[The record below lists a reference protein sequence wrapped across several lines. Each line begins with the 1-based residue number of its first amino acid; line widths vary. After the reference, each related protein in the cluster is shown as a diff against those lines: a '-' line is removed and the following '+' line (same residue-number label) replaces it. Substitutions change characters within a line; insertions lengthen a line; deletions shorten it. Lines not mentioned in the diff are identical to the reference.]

1 MLGRARTSRLLLP
14 RGVGRLRADLGEFL
28 KQRRQGKLDSDPF
41 GTQAE
46 VATRAGIRRQ
56 TLSEIERGAA
66 WPGPDTL
73 DALLDILE
81 LGWEHVAHSVV
92 SGAASCNRIN
102 DMPGGG
108 RLADMAPA
116 SAPCRHRTCLEGVG
130 GKQIIYLGERLR
142 DARKRHGLTLVAV
155 ADRAGLSPALL
166 SRLERGQ
173 LGTSHVFR
181 FDPPDSE
188 VRAPQ
193 LVILNPFL
201 ARLCGADQG
210 TLVNIQAEKPQASGG
225 EQDD

>member
-1 MLGRARTSRLLLP
+1 MPSRARTSRLLLP

-28 KQRRQGKLDSDPF
+28 KHRRQGKLDSDAF
-41 GTQAE
+41 GTQAD
-46 VATRAGIRRQ
+46 VAARAGIRRQ

-73 DALLDILE
+73 DALLDILD
-81 LGWEHVAHSVV
+81 LGWEHVAHSVM
-92 SGAASCNRIN
+92 SRATSRNRIN

-108 RLADMAPA
+108 WLAEMLPA
-116 SAPCRHRTCLEGVG
+116 SAPRRHRTCLEGVK

-142 DARKRHGLTLVAV
+142 AARKRHGLTLAAV

-173 LGTSHVFR
+173 LGASHVFR

-188 VRAPQ
+188 ARAPQ
-193 LVILNPFL
+193 LIILNPFL
-201 ARLCGADQG
+201 ARLCGEDQG
-210 TLVNIQAEKPQASGG
+210 MLVNIQAEKP
-225 EQDD
+225 